1 MKKTLALSL
10 IVMTLLIACKKDKEE
25 ITLKGKWNV
34 ENIITKEYQN
44 GILVNTNTEPGGG
57 YKYDFQ
63 NDGNLLISGFLT
75 GTTVPYKI
83 MSNSKV
89 EIDGDIFEIRNLTN
103 SEVTLFIRTDYGNDY
118 QEMFL
123 NLKKI

>member
-1 MKKTLALSL
+1 MKKTVALSL

-25 ITLKGKWNV
+25 ITLKGEWNV
-34 ENIITKEYQN
+34 ENIITKEYQS

-63 NDGNLLISGFLT
+63 DNGELLISAFLT
-75 GTTVPYKI
+75 ASTAPYTI
-83 MSNSKV
+83 MSNSTV
-89 EIDGDIFEIRNLTN
+89 NIDGDIFEIRDLTG
-103 SEVTLFIRTDYGNDY
+103 SGVTLFFRTDYVNQY

-123 NLKKI
+123 NLKR

>member
-10 IVMTLLIACKKDKEE
+10 IVMSLLIACKKDKEE

-34 ENIITKEYQN
+34 ENIITKEYQS

-63 NDGNLLISGFLT
+63 DNGELLISAFLT
-75 GTTVPYKI
+75 ASTAPYTI
-83 MSNSKV
+83 MSNSTV
-89 EIDGDIFEIRNLTN
+89 NIDGDIFEIRDLTG
-103 SEVTLFIRTDYGNDY
+103 SGVTLFFCTDYVN
-118 QEMFL
+118 
-123 NLKKI
+123 

>member
-118 QEMFL
+118 EEMFL
-123 NLKKI
+123 NLKR